1 MLQAGNHEEP
11 NPPRFPTHS
20 VDLAAVLDTS
30 SMNPQTTEQSFSLVM
45 GVTRVS
51 AWGIEERIFR
61 DYFGHAWNIAAAPC
75 GDCDLA
81 VLLAVDI
88 DQRITR
94 ERGQTRMLRSQCGNQ
109 LRADRA
115 RETSKLIAIID
126 DDESICDS
134 LRDLMES
141 AGLEAR
147 CFGSAEEF
155 LESGL
160 HRQAAC
166 LITDILMPKMSVL
179 ELQTRLKDEECDI
192 PIIFITAYGDAR
204 MRIQAMREGAVE
216 FLAKP
221 FDHQLLLKTVRAA
234 LDM

>member
-1 MLQAGNHEEP
+1 MLP
-11 NPPRFPTHS
+11 K
-20 VDLAAVLDTS
+20 
-30 SMNPQTTEQSFSLVM
+30 
-45 GVTRVS
+45 
-51 AWGIEERIFR
+51 
-61 DYFGHAWNIAAAPC
+61 
-75 GDCDLA
+75 
-81 VLLAVDI
+81 
-88 DQRITR
+88 
-94 ERGQTRMLRSQCGNQ
+94 QCGTQ
-109 LRADRA
+109 LRVDRA

-126 DDESICDS
+126 DDDAMQDS
-134 LRDLMES
+134 LRDLMEA
-141 AGLEAR
+141 AGLVAR

-166 LITDILMPKMSVL
+166 QITDILMPKMSGL
-179 ELQTRLKDEECDI
+179 QLQTRLKDEECDI
-192 PIIFITAYGDAR
+192 PIIFITAHADAT